1 MWPAASTSR
10 RVDPTWWQAPPAG
23 ITNQGSILARA
34 QKTRSERRL
43 RLRVVDRHDQL
54 AGLDLRGQGLDPGL
68 GLGGTLFVEIVAG
81 RQRGAAATHHRTFP
95 VVSCITR
102 TTPQLNHGGVV
113 CRA

>member
-68 GLGGTLFVEIVAG
+68 GLGGNLVVELVEG
-81 RQRGAAATHHRTFP
+81 RQRGARSEERRVGKECGRT
-95 VVSCITR
+95 
-102 TTPQLNHGGVV
+102 
-113 CRA
+113 CRSRWSPEH

>member
-23 ITNQGSILARA
+23 ITNQGSILAQA

-43 RLRVVDRHDQL
+43 RLRVVARHDQL

-68 GLGGTLFVEIVAG
+68 ALGGNLGVDLVE
-81 RQRGAAATHHRTFP
+81 RPPRGAAGLHHRP
-95 VVSCITR
+95 LQVVYGLERPRNRRSI
-102 TTPQLNHGGVV
+102 V
-113 CRA
+113 